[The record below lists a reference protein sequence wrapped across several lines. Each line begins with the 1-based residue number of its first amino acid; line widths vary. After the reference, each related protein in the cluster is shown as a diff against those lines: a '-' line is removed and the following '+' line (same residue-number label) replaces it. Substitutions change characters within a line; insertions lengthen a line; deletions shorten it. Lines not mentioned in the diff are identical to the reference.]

1 MQALLIE
8 PADLIADAIGKQL
21 ALCKVNHDRLDLN
34 GLRDLVG
41 GHGSVD
47 ITHDAIIIGDVGD
60 TEACVAMLRARNV
73 TAAIIC
79 LIERRCANTT
89 AGILRAGADDVLV
102 KPVVSTEIRARLEA
116 IRRRSYGLTSNAVT
130 VGRLTVFLDGRDPEV
145 DGERLRLS
153 QREHAILSVLA
164 LNHRRVVSKE
174 HIYEEVY
181 GLSGSDPLD
190 KVIDVY
196 ICKLRKKID
205 TATGGGRY
213 IETVYGRG
221 YKFEAP
227 PDHVAPDRG
236 QLMLDRWSNAGGLA
250 GTRVPF
256 IPPVVP
262 SSAARAAARAVGR

>member
-8 PADLIADAIGKQL
+8 PGNLIAEAIGKQL
-21 ALCKVNHDRLDLN
+21 DLSKINHDRV
-34 GLRDLVG
+34 DLVG
-41 GHGSVD
+41 LRELVNGHGPAD
-47 ITHDAIIIGDVGD
+47 ITHDAIIVGDVGD
-60 TEACVAMLRARNV
+60 TEACVAMLRARQV
-73 TAAIIC
+73 TAAIVC

-102 KPVVSTEIRARLEA
+102 KPVISTEIRARLEA
-116 IRRRSYGLTSNAVT
+116 IRRRSFGLTSNAVS

-227 PDHVAPDRG
+227 PDHLVPDRSG
-236 QLMLDRWSNAGGLA
+236 LLMERLSNAGALSA
-250 GTRVPF
+250 GSVPF
-256 IPPVVP
+256 IPPVVRRAP
-262 SSAARAAARAVGR
+262 ARAINR

>member
-1 MQALLIE
+1 MQTLLIE
-8 PADLIADAIGKQL
+8 PGDLIAKAIGKQL
-21 ALCKVNHDRLDLN
+21 HFSKINYDRIDRD
-34 GLRDLVG
+34 GLRDLLDG
-41 GHGSVD
+41 QGR
-47 ITHDAIIIGDVGD
+47 IEINHDAIIVGDIGD
-60 TEACVAMLRARNV
+60 TAACVAVLRAHGV

-79 LIERRCANTT
+79 LIERRCADTT

-116 IRRRSYGLTSNAVT
+116 IRRRSYGLTSNAVS

-174 HIYEEVY
+174 HIYDEVY

-205 TATGGGRY
+205 LATGGGRY

-227 PDHVAPDRG
+227 PDHVVPDMGALLLARLSQSIPMKAGLGMVAP
-236 QLMLDRWSNAGGLA
+236 MA
-250 GTRVPF
+250 P
-256 IPPVVP
+256 
-262 SSAARAAARAVGR
+262 VGRRAMLRIVSR

>member
-1 MQALLIE
+1 MQTLLIE
-8 PADLIADAIGKQL
+8 PGDLIAEAIGKQL
-21 ALCKVNHDRLDLN
+21 DLSKINHDRIDLE
-34 GLRDLVG
+34 GLRDLLN
-41 GHGSVD
+41 GHGR
-47 ITHDAIIIGDVGD
+47 IEINHDAIIIGDVGD
-60 TEACVAMLRARNV
+60 TAACVAMLRAHGV
-73 TAAIIC
+73 TAAIVC

-102 KPVVSTEIRARLEA
+102 KPIISTEIRARLEA
-116 IRRRSYGLTSNAVT
+116 IRRRSFGLTSNAVS

-227 PDHVAPDRG
+227 PDHVAPDMAALLLERLS
-236 QLMLDRWSNAGGLA
+236 QTAALNAGRL
-250 GTRVPF
+250 PI
-256 IPPVVP
+256 IPPVASVTQR
-262 SSAARAAARAVGR
+262 ATARAASR